1 MMSWRSI
8 RSLTLV
14 LLGLVLAAPL
24 SSGDKGLWLSLTST
38 PVQHLQMAGRSLPA
52 EHGIVL
58 PDDASRFAVA
68 SSVSH
73 PERTDADSNLSAAP
87 RLGSMIRWTLTDAE
101 PAVPDVEPIADRI
114 VPRAPPA

>member
-1 MMSWRSI
+1 MSWRSI

-38 PVQHLQMAGRSLPA
+38 PVQHLQTAGDSLPA

-58 PDDASRFAVA
+58 PHDTSLFAVT
-68 SSVSH
+68 SSASH
-73 PERTDADSNLSAAP
+73 PERTDADSNLSTAP
-87 RLGSMIRWTLTDAE
+87 YLHSVLRWTVTDAE
-101 PAVPDVEPIADRI
+101 PAAPDVEPIADRPA
-114 VPRAPPA
+114 PRAPPV

>member
-1 MMSWRSI
+1 MSWRSI
-8 RSLTLV
+8 RALTLV

-38 PVQHLQMAGRSLPA
+38 PVQHLQTAGDGLPT

-58 PDDASRFAVA
+58 PHDTSLFALT
-68 SSVSH
+68 STVSH
-73 PERTDADSNLSAAP
+73 PERTDADASLSAAP
-87 RLGSMIRWTLTDAE
+87 GLCSMLCWTVIDAE

-114 VPRAPPA
+114 IPRAPPA